1 MRPTLFHIPPEL
13 FGIPLFGFGL
23 LFWGIVAVTVV
34 MSLRSVLAGRKED
47 LLSDLLLGAVAA
59 ALVAWVAPVV
69 GDAEG
74 FPIRGY
80 GLFLMLAIVAASLVV
95 VARGKK
101 QGLSPEHLLPII
113 VVQVVC
119 GLIGARIFYLLE
131 YWDQIRS
138 DTLIHTVIRAIDL
151 TKGGLVVYG
160 GIIGGIVGS
169 YVYLKKKK
177 LPILQTLDVFAPAL
191 MLGIA
196 LGRLGCFMNGCC
208 FGGPCDCPVG
218 VHFPVASPAHFA
230 QMENGLAP
238 LGGFILEEPSQHA
251 EAKGSIFSIKKA
263 YPRLRGDIP
272 GPVRIASVVPDSE
285 AAKAGLVPGMT
296 VLRVGLIPAEG
307 REEPR
312 PSDQQIEQ
320 AATFPIRCNDDLFR
334 FMLYESGSLSSSPVV
349 IFDVED
355 PNAEKPSDA
364 EKPSNAEKPSDTAD
378 AADADSAKQNDSR
391 FVRLAFHAGPYTV
404 LPVHPTQ
411 LYSSVSALALFVILL
426 LLSRWC
432 HRPGVLFAW
441 MLILYAL
448 TRFCLELVR
457 TDELSFCGTGLSVS
471 QCVSVVMLVIAI
483 GLLIYSRRAAGEPS
497 VSPGNASR
505 TDGS

>member
-23 LFWGIVAVTVV
+23 LFWGVVAVTVV
-34 MSLRSVLAGRKED
+34 VSLRSVLAGRKED
-47 LLSDLLLGAVAA
+47 LPSNLLLGAVAA
-59 ALVAWVAPVV
+59 ALVAWVAPTV

-138 DTLIHTVIRAIDL
+138 DTLMHTVIRAIDL

-177 LPILQTLDVFAPAL
+177 LPILRTLDVFAPAL

-218 VHFPVASPAHFA
+218 VHFPIASPAHFA

-238 LGGFILEEPSQHA
+238 LGGFILEEPSQRA
-251 EAKGSIFSIKKA
+251 EANHSLFSIKKA
-263 YPRLRGDIP
+263 FPRLRGDVP

-307 REEPR
+307 QEEQR
-312 PSDQQIEQ
+312 PSDQQIER

-334 FMLYESGSLSSSPVV
+334 FMLYESGSLTSRPVV
-349 IFDVED
+349 IFDVEE
-355 PNAEKPSDA
+355 PNASKPSDA
-364 EKPSNAEKPSDTAD
+364 AD
-378 AADADSAKQNDSR
+378 AANDADSAKENDSR

-411 LYSSVSALALFVILL
+411 LYSSLSALALFGILL

-432 HRPGVLFAW
+432 HRPGELFAW

-448 TRFCLELVR
+448 MRFCLELVR

-483 GLLIYSRRAAGEPS
+483 GLLIYSRRPAGEPS
-497 VSPGNASR
+497 VSPGDTSR